1 MLRFISYSILM
12 IGIMSCGQDTLK
24 ENKVSSLIKPN
35 FSYNYDLFKCTL
47 NKNYSLIG
55 LETFFSKNINKYMSL
70 AQTENLKVSM
80 LFPDKNNSDV
90 ENFAISISSKNN
102 YAGLK
107 NFIDTIKKDGLLDIA
122 SCDFSINMNNA
133 LEILTNNNN
142 EFNNNQYINIEM
154 LICEYNADY
163 NYGTFKVSI
172 DRFLQNV
179 KKIKTNYAISY
190 IEDKDNS
197 NQFTWINK
205 FFNNDY
211 QDKLVNNWLSN
222 VDASDIQKEFSEN
235 ASCISSENFKLY
247 QLI

>member
-1 MLRFISYSILM
+1 M
-12 IGIMSCGQDTLK
+12 IGIISCGQDISK
-24 ENKVSSLIKPN
+24 ENRVSSLIKPN
-35 FSYNYDLFKCTL
+35 FTYNYDLFKCTL
-47 NKNYSLIG
+47 NENYSLIG
-55 LETFFSKNINKYMSL
+55 LETFFSKNITKYMSF
-70 AQTENLKVSM
+70 AQKENLKVSM

-90 ENFAISISSKNN
+90 ENFAISITSKKN
-102 YAGLK
+102 YAGLE
-107 NFIDTIKKDGLLDIA
+107 NFIDILKKDGLLDIT

-133 LEILTNNNN
+133 FDILTNNNH

-154 LICEYNADY
+154 LICKYKPDY

-211 QDKLVNNWLSN
+211 QDKLVDNWLN
-222 VDASDIQKEFSEN
+222 NGEASDIQKEFIEN
-235 ASCISSENFKLY
+235 ASCISSENFQLY

>member
-1 MLRFISYSILM
+1 MLRLIIYSLLM
-12 IGIMSCGQDTLK
+12 IGIISCGQDISK
-24 ENKVSSLIKPN
+24 ENRVSSLIKPN
-35 FSYNYDLFKCTL
+35 FTYNYDLFKCTL
-47 NKNYSLIG
+47 NENYSLIG
-55 LETFFSKNINKYMSL
+55 LETFFSKNITKYMSL
-70 AQTENLKVSM
+70 VQKENLKVSM

-90 ENFAISISSKNN
+90 ENFAISITSKKN
-102 YAGLK
+102 YAGLE
-107 NFIDTIKKDGLLDIA
+107 NFIDILKKDGLLDIA

-133 LEILTNNNN
+133 FDILINNNH

-154 LICEYNADY
+154 LICKYKPDY

-197 NQFTWINK
+197 NQFIWINK

-211 QDKLVNNWLSN
+211 HDKLVDNWLSN
-222 VDASDIQKEFSEN
+222 SEASDIQKEFSEN
-235 ASCISSENFKLY
+235 ALCIFSENFKLY